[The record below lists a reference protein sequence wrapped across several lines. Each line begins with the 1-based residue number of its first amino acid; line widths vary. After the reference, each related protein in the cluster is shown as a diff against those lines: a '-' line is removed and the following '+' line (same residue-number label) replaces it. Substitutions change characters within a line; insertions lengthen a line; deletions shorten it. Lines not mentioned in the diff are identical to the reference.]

1 MELLQKSDR
10 SVLAPRDPSIICITI
25 HYVHIGITDV

>member
-25 HYVHIGITDV
+25 HYVHIGTTEV